1 MNNFIN
7 ILQITQIHT
16 LIKIGFLIIDFAFI
30 VFLGVVIKQVHMMNT
45 IVNDS
50 KDSSIIKSIAFILF
64 IAALSLFLTALV
76 IL

>member
-1 MNNFIN
+1 MNNLFSSI
-7 ILQITQIHT
+7 QIVQVYS

-30 VFLGVVIKQVHMMNT
+30 IFLSVVIKQVHAMNT

-50 KDSSIIKSIAFILF
+50 SDSSIIRSMAFFLF
-64 IAALSLFLTALV
+64 IAAVSLFLTALV

>member
-1 MNNFIN
+1 MNNLSNLIQLN
-7 ILQITQIHT
+7 QIHT

-30 VFLGVVIKQVHMMNT
+30 VFLVVVVKQIQTMNT

-50 KDSSIIKSIAFILF
+50 NDSSIIRSVALLLL
-64 IAALSLFLTALV
+64 IAAISLFLAALV